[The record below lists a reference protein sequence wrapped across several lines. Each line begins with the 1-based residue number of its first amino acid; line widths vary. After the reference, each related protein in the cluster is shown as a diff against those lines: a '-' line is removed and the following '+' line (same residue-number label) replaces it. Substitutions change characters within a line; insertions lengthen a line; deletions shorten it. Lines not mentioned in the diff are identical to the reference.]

1 LQFTSAIANAKHPIH
16 AAIVEKVVTV
26 FRMSPSPW

>member
-1 LQFTSAIANAKHPIH
+1 LQFAIATANAKHPIH
-16 AAIVEKVVTV
+16 APIVGKVVTV